1 MIPHRFSLVSRI
13 KSFRYAFNGLRILL
27 KEEHNFR
34 IHLFALI
41 VVLVT
46 GYCVNLS
53 TLEWGALVLAMG
65 LVITAEI
72 INTVLE
78 NMSDLIAPKKNSVI
92 KKIKDIAAAGVLVSA
107 ITALLVGILIFLPK
121 LTESC

>member
-72 INTVLE
+72 INTALE
-78 NMSDLIAPKKNSVI
+78 NMSDLIAPEKNPVI

>member
-78 NMSDLIAPKKNSVI
+78 NMSDLIAPEKNPVI

>member
-53 TLEWGALVLAMG
+53 TLEWGTLVLAMG

-78 NMSDLIAPKKNSVI
+78 NMSDLIAPEKNPVI

-107 ITALLVGILIFLPK
+107 ITALLIGILIFLPK

>member
-78 NMSDLIAPKKNSVI
+78 NMSDLIAPKKNPVI

-107 ITALLVGILIFLPK
+107 ITALLIGILIFLPK